1 MKASTAG
8 NFFVATGGDHINS
21 DDLFIAHAQAEQTDT
36 IRKREKEKN
45 RRIDLVKLESEA
57 RNIIDT

>member
-8 NFFVATGGDHINS
+8 NNFVATGGDHINS
-21 DDLFIAHAQAEQTDT
+21 DDLFIAHTRAEKTDT
-36 IRKREKEKN
+36 IIKREKEKN
-45 RRIDLVKLESEA
+45 RRIALVKLESEA